1 MWAAGRLEFV
11 HPLRVGETISKTS
24 RIADVSLKQ
33 GRSGPLVFVR
43 VRHEVANE
51 GGPAL
56 VEEQDIVYREH
67 PAPGE
72 PAPAG
77 KWAPNH
83 AWIREI
89 QPDPV
94 LLFRYSAL
102 TLNGHRIQYDR
113 RYAVD
118 IEGYPGLVVHG
129 PLVATLL
136 LDLLRREASDAR
148 LSRFA
153 FRAAKPLYDTAP
165 FFVCG
170 QRDGN
175 TVALWARD
183 PEGHVAMEAT
193 ATLA

>member
-1 MWAAGRLEFV
+1 
-11 HPLRVGETISKTS
+11 
-24 RIADVSLKQ
+24 
-33 GRSGPLVFVR
+33 
-43 VRHEVANE
+43 
-51 GGPAL
+51 
-56 VEEQDIVYREH
+56 
-67 PAPGE
+67 
-72 PAPAG
+72 
-77 KWAPNH
+77 
-83 AWIREI
+83 
-89 QPDPV
+89 
-94 LLFRYSAL
+94 
-102 TLNGHRIQYDR
+102 
-113 RYAVD
+113 
-118 IEGYPGLVVHG
+118 VHG

-175 TVALWARD
+175 TVALSARD